1 MAINVMD
8 TMVTSARH
16 EVVTATAVMT
26 ACEWMRRWNALTSW
40 RPVNAA
46 RQVSR
51 ITASVVTRMPPAVE
65 VLPPP
70 MNMTMDRNTF
80 VASLTPGIHG
90 RNRLMGNS
98 LLDVIVF
105 GRNAGQHAAKKA
117 KSVSVG
123 TLTLDHVAAFE
134 AEKQQAGVADHRL
147 SPQLLPD
154 YARKIH
160 PAEK

>member
-1 MAINVMD
+1 MIEQIGGEGTIEKRIPAMLRMYLNYDIDMLKSPILVYPTLHYQNGGLHITPDGQTDVENLF
-8 TMVTSARH
+8 AAG
-16 EVVTATAVMT
+16 EVVG
-26 ACEWMRRWNALTSW
+26 
-40 RPVNAA
+40 
-46 RQVSR
+46 
-51 ITASVVTRMPPAVE
+51 
-65 VLPPP
+65 
-70 MNMTMDRNTF
+70 
-80 VASLTPGIHG
+80 GIHG

-105 GRNAGQHAAKKA
+105 GRNAGQHAAEKA
-117 KSVSVG
+117 KSVPVG

-134 AEKQQAGVADHRL
+134 AEKQQAGVTDHRL